1 MQKTVSFTL
10 IVFQVIINTFAQLLL
25 KKGVGSVDFRK
36 PTLELLLAVISNTHI
51 FGGVLIFVFSLLLW
65 LYLLSQFDLSF
76 LYPFGSLSYVLAAL
90 GGWFFFAE
98 NISLCRGCGILLIL
112 IGVALIAK
120 S

>member
-1 MQKTVSFTL
+1 MANFLL
-10 IVFQVIINTFAQLLL
+10 ICFQVVINTFAQLLL
-25 KKGVGSVDFRK
+25 KKGVGAVDFGA
-36 PTLELLLAVISNTHI
+36 PLGPLFVSIVLNGYI
-51 FGGVLIFVFSLLLW
+51 FGGVFIFVLSLLLW

-98 NISLCRGCGILLIL
+98 KITLYRGGGILLIL
-112 IGVALIAK
+112 MGVLLVAK